1 MSVKQTIYGALSAVL
16 ANSHAVELP
25 RRPTWPAI
33 VFEIDSQPEL
43 GWCLGGGYDQNV
55 VTVIILARELGAIE
69 TLIPQVRA
77 AMEALSGYMGEE
89 EHGDSGYEDDPEVY
103 GYFMN
108 FRIRTP
114 KY

>member
-1 MSVKQTIYGALSAVL
+1 MSVKQTVYEALVPVL
-16 ANSHAVELP
+16 ANTHAVELP
-25 RRPTWPAI
+25 QRPTWPAM

-55 VTVIILARELGAIE
+55 VTVVILARELGQIE
-69 TLIPQVRA
+69 TLIPQVRT
-77 AMEALSGYMGEE
+77 AMEVLDGFMGEE
-89 EHGDSGYEDDPEVY
+89 DHGDSGHEDDPDVY

-108 FRIRTP
+108 FRIRTQ